1 MSEDFFYRVRVIN
14 MDQVL
19 DDEIMNLTLTAI
31 SLDLML
37 HGKTLQDYSLPTPT
51 PVLSGQGYIL
61 VDQERSK
68 YDAVTQG
75 QLRDQ
80 LAPKLNQEQ
89 KSIYDQILRTITVI
103 QNFNQAVQSKQTG
116 LDYQIKNCF
125 FC

>member
-1 MSEDFFYRVRVIN
+1 MGVIFGWLSRRKLAEKLRFYVAQKKSGLRYETIAVK
-14 MDQVL
+14 L
-19 DDEIMNLTLTAI
+19 
-31 SLDLML
+31 LML

-61 VDQERSK
+61 VDQEQSK

-89 KSIYDQILRTITVI
+89 KSI
-103 QNFNQAVQSKQTG
+103 
-116 LDYQIKNCF
+116 
-125 FC
+125 

>member
-61 VDQERSK
+61 VDQEQSK

-80 LAPKLNQEQ
+80 LAPKLNQEH
-89 KSIYDQILRTITVI
+89 
-103 QNFNQAVQSKQTG
+103 
-116 LDYQIKNCF
+116 
-125 FC
+125 